1 MFIAICVIIYLVLL
15 FGVCAWAQK
24 RQNKIIAEG
33 GKTSALMAGKNLPL
47 ILVIMFTAGG
57 SIGAATTTGMAQLA
71 QTAGLSAIWYSLANI
86 FGLLFLGI
94 VGAKRIRRLGY
105 STNNEMVADY
115 CGGTA
120 RYLMTVGQLIILL
133 GVGCLQF
140 VSGGAML
147 AAMFPGV
154 ISDKIGILITA
165 IAFTLICL
173 FGGLFGTSLANL
185 INVIVLYL
193 GLFICAIVSINAAG
207 GLGAVFE
214 GMSNLTESTTAGGD
228 WMSLTG
234 GLGLAACLSY
244 MVSEPG
250 NRITTQSN
258 TAAAAAANSEK
269 SARTGIIIGAL
280 LLLPITLVSLF
291 MGFVAK
297 LNFPDIPSA
306 QSLSAVILSVHPA
319 LAAIGMAGLWAVTV
333 STGIVLLMASVQV
346 FCYDVMAPITMRRSS
361 LSAEEQKKKMD
372 AQSKI
377 VTIALS
383 GVMLFLAYMATGFV
397 ATIITVLCITPA
409 FFWIMIS
416 FLYFPKLIKKSSA
429 VVTQVVAYAFFVAW
443 LFIPAVKEA
452 FPTPIYV
459 EWPLCTIIWFLCAA
473 LDKRKIDKVVPKSER
488 KLSAGIMAD

>member
-15 FGVCAWAQK
+15 FGVCALAQK
-24 RQNKIIAEG
+24 RQNKIVAEG
-33 GKTSALMAGKNLPL
+33 GKASALMAGKNLPL

-71 QTAGLSAIWYSLANI
+71 QTAGFSAIWYSLANI
-86 FGLLFLGI
+86 FGLLFLGL

-105 STNNEMVADY
+105 STSNEMVADY

-120 RYLMTVGQLIILL
+120 RYLMVIGQLIILL

-147 AAMFPGV
+147 ASMFPGV
-154 ISDKIGILITA
+154 ISSKLGILITA
-165 IAFTLICL
+165 VVFTLICL

-185 INVIVLYL
+185 INVIVLYI
-193 GLFICAIVSINAAG
+193 GLFVCAIVSINNAG
-207 GLGAVFE
+207 GLSEVFD
-214 GMSNLTESTTAGGD
+214 GMRSLTESTTAGGG

-234 GLGLAACLSY
+234 GLGLASCLAY

-258 TAAAAAANSEK
+258 TAAAAAADSEK
-269 SARTGIIIGAL
+269 SARVGIVVGAL

-297 LNFPDIPSA
+297 LNFPDVPSA
-306 QSLSAVILSVHPA
+306 QALSTVILSVNPV
-319 LAAIGMAGLWAVTV
+319 LAALGMAGLWAVTV

-346 FCYDVMAPITMRRSS
+346 FCYDVMAPITMRKMTG
-361 LSAEEQKKKMD
+361 SAEDHKKKMD

-377 VTIALS
+377 VTVILAA
-383 GVMLFLAYMATGFV
+383 VMLFLAYKAVGFV

-409 FFWIMIS
+409 FFWIMLS
-416 FLYFPKLIKKSSA
+416 FLYWPKLIKKSSA
-429 VVTQVVAYAFFVAW
+429 IVTQVVAYIFFLVW
-443 LFIPAVKEA
+443 LFVPAVKA
-452 FPTPIYV
+452 AIPTPIYV
-459 EWPLCTIIWFLCAA
+459 EWPLCTVVWFLCAA
-473 LDKRKIDKVVPKSER
+473 IDKRPIDKVVPKSER

>member
-15 FGVCAWAQK
+15 FGVCALAQK
-24 RQNKIIAEG
+24 RQNKIIAQG
-33 GKTSALMAGKNLPL
+33 GKASALMAGKNLPL

-71 QTAGLSAIWYSLANI
+71 QTAGFSAIWYSLANI
-86 FGLLFLGI
+86 FGLLFLGL

-105 STNNEMVADY
+105 STSNEMVADY

-120 RYLMTVGQLIILL
+120 RYLMVIGQLIILL

-154 ISDKIGILITA
+154 ISSKLGILITA
-165 IAFTLICL
+165 VVFTLICL

-185 INVIVLYL
+185 INVIVLYI
-193 GLFICAIVSINAAG
+193 GLFVCAIVSINHAG
-207 GLGAVFE
+207 GLSEVFD
-214 GMSNLTESTTAGGD
+214 GMRNLTESTTAGGG

-234 GLGLAACLSY
+234 GLGLASCLAY

-258 TAAAAAANSEK
+258 TAAAAAADSEK
-269 SARTGIIIGAL
+269 SARVGIVVGAL

-297 LNFPDIPSA
+297 LNFPDVPSA
-306 QSLSAVILSVHPA
+306 QALSTVILSVHPA
-319 LAAIGMAGLWAVTV
+319 LAALGMAGLWAVTV

-346 FCYDVMAPITMRRSS
+346 FCYDVMAPITMRKMTG
-361 LSAEEQKKKMD
+361 SAEDHKKKMD

-377 VTIALS
+377 VTVILAA
-383 GVMLFLAYMATGFV
+383 VMLFLAYKAVGFV

-409 FFWIMIS
+409 FFWIMLS
-416 FLYFPKLIKKSSA
+416 FLYWPKLIKKSSA
-429 VVTQVVAYAFFVAW
+429 IVTQVVAYIFFLAW
-443 LFIPAVKEA
+443 MFIPAVKAA

-459 EWPLCTIIWFLCAA
+459 EWPLCTVVWFLCAA
-473 LDKRKIDKVVPKSER
+473 IDKRPIDKVVPKSER
-488 KLSAGIMAD
+488 KLSKGIMAD